1 MLKCAPGSPIIYYY
15 HINPQQASTSKM
27 TEKIGLHKLKLQMR
41 KGKEPPIIRNIRPYK
56 QRQEQDRKQEKF
68 KIMSETNNNDQQIEH
83 ITILSNMQDV
93 ANQVEENV
101 RNSIRDDFF
110 SWPSGNESQP
120 NEELMVL
127 IRRF

>member
-1 MLKCAPGSPIIYYY
+1 
-15 HINPQQASTSKM
+15 
-27 TEKIGLHKLKLQMR
+27 MR

-101 RNSIRDDFF
+101 RNSIRDHFF